1 MKIQRYS
8 LEVEE
13 SRNSMGDWVLYDEV
27 EDILKETEKLKKSI
41 ERLVGYART
50 LDVPYEVGEEIV
62 KLEKLLKT

>member
-27 EDILKETEKLKKSI
+27 EDILKETEKFKKSI
-41 ERLVGYART
+41 ERLVEYAKT
-50 LDVPYEVGEEIV
+50 LDVPYYVGEEIV